1 MIYVLL
7 IHRALPPDDPRFDA
21 DTREVLRR
29 HRALQQEAAQRDEL
43 LAVARLDDTRAARTV
58 RKRDAGYVVSDG
70 PYLETKEWLVGFYL
84 VDCADEAT
92 ALSRAQQL
100 CQDDGSVEI
109 RPVTW
114 QRVP

>member
-1 MIYVLL
+1 L
-7 IHRALPPDDPRFDA
+7 IHRALPPDHPLFAADA
-21 DTREVLRR
+21 EEILSR
-29 HRALQQEAAQRDEL
+29 HRALQEEARQRHEL
-43 LAVARLDDTRAARTV
+43 LAVARLDEASTARTV
-58 RKRDAGYVVSDG
+58 RKRDASYLVTDG

-84 VDCADEAT
+84 LECSDEAT

-100 CQDDGSVEI
+100 CQEDGSVEI